1 MDGIVGVHGIG
12 KYRYYRD
19 AGNSV
24 SGAALAMR
32 DKWDAT
38 CTRG

>member
-1 MDGIVGVHGIG
+1 MNAIVGVHGIG

-24 SGAALAMR
+24 AGAAAAMR
-32 DKWDAT
+32 DKWDRYLH
-38 CTRG
+38 RG